1 MISKSINLNELKY
14 FKNMDSLFEAM
25 KMKYKEVEVNV
36 CDRVK
41 LFESIKNFALY
52 AFAIAITILSIS
64 LILFY
69 VLNILFN
76 DIFINSIGF
85 VLAFIAVSI
94 ILYTLSILISNIGI
108 WLTKVSKNK
117 KCANIY
123 NDMAETYSMLHTNVD
138 KTEYVVL
145 AIRFALYI
153 R

>member
-1 MISKSINLNELKY
+1 MISKTINLNELKY

-36 CDRVK
+36 WDMVK

-52 AFAIAITILSIS
+52 AFAIAITISSIS
-64 LILFY
+64 LMLFY
-69 VLNILFN
+69 ALDILFN